1 MATGPLPRKY
11 LRPPPTPTIAELLDD
26 ELTQFDNLMHDVR
39 GGIRSADHFDR
50 LEEKASAIA
59 SNIRDAFRR
68 GRVAQG

>member
-1 MATGPLPRKY
+1 MATAPLPRKY
-11 LRPPPTPTIAELLDD
+11 LRPPPAPTIAALLDD
-26 ELTQFDNLMHDVR
+26 QLTEFDNLMHEVR
-39 GGIRSADHFDR
+39 GGIRSAEHFDR